1 METFTLTFNTHD
13 EIFRGNFK
21 NISRDILTRIKEEG
35 YLEKI
40 MIELFPETISG
51 EILID
56 TCLDNDL
63 NYQVDFYL
71 DMVATPEMKK
81 AINKWKNRNIEIN
94 EDDEKIK
101 IHIIIAKNASAIL
114 LSNNKTKILVTL

>member
-1 METFTLTFNTHD
+1 METFTLTFDKHD
-13 EIFRGNFK
+13 EIFRGDFK
-21 NISRDILTRIKEEG
+21 NIPRDILTRIKEEG

-40 MIELFPETISG
+40 MVELFPETISG

-63 NYQVDFYL
+63 NYQIDFYL
-71 DMVATPEMKK
+71 NMVATPEMKK

-94 EDDEKIK
+94 EDDEKIE
-101 IHIIIAKNASAIL
+101 IHIIIAKNTSAIL
-114 LSNNKTKILVTL
+114 LSDEKNKLMLTL